1 MAPASMTYTINP
13 DGSVDLGYRTIPVP
27 GTISPEAQ
35 AMLRSLASR
44 PAPDGSALWERR
56 AELDAAMKA
65 LDRHALTRY
74 AVDVQA
80 VDIAGVACHIVRPE
94 APASDRVLL
103 NLHGG
108 GFVIG
113 GGTLTEAI
121 PVAAHSGTTV
131 IAVDYRLAPEHRYPA
146 AVDDVEAV
154 YRAVL
159 ERHAPDQIGIYGQS
173 AGGFL
178 TGQAIRRL
186 QREQLPLPACIGI
199 FGAGGDLSDLG
210 DTAEIFDLGGFS
222 GDRLEPFG
230 ARTNCNSLYLDGVEP
245 TDPDASPEFGD
256 LSGFP
261 PTLLIVGTRDATLSA
276 GAKMHRALRRADV
289 IAELYVFEAMAH
301 GFFYAVDLP
310 ESREAFDVMARF
322 FRSHLA
328 SQGSA

>member
-1 MAPASMTYTINP
+1 MTYTVNP

-27 GTISPEAQ
+27 GTISPDAQ
-35 AMLRSLASR
+35 AMLRSLAGR

-56 AELDAAMKA
+56 AQLDAIMRA
-65 LDRHALTRY
+65 LDQHVLTRY
-74 AVDVQA
+74 DVDVRA
-80 VDIAGVACHIVRPE
+80 VDIAGVACSVVQPRN
-94 APASDRVLL
+94 APATDRVLL

-121 PVAAHSGTTV
+121 PVAVHSGTTV

-159 ERHAPDQIGIYGQS
+159 ERHAPGDIGVYGQS

-178 TGQAIRRL
+178 TGQTIRRL
-186 QREQLPLPACIGI
+186 QRVNLPLPACIGI

-210 DTAEIFDLGGFS
+210 DSAAIFDLGGFS

-230 ARTNCNSLYLDGVEP
+230 ARTNCNSLYLDGSDP
-245 TDPDASPEFGD
+245 TDPDVSPEFGD

-289 IAELYVFEAMAH
+289 GAELYVFEAMAH

-322 FRSHLA
+322 FRSHLDG
-328 SQGSA
+328 QGRP